1 MILGRKMRRS
11 YLQDEVFGMR
21 RSYLQDEI
29 FGELNDVYDESKV
42 VIYIVLEPVG

>member
-1 MILGRKMRRS
+1 MVASLMILGRK
-11 YLQDEVFGMR
+11 MR

-29 FGELNDVYDESKV
+29 FGELNDVYGESKV